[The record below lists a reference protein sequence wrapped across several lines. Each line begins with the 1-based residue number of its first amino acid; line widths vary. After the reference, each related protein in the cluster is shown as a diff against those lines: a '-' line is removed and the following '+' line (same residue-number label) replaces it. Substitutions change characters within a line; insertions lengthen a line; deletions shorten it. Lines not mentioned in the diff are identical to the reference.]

1 MTEGRAGPLR
11 DGSLPVRDNAA
22 VTALADVLLPRGTRL
37 LHIGPHKT
45 GTSSLQS
52 AFHRARRGLASH
64 GVLYAGPNR
73 QPLRAAQAA
82 AAIGSPDATA
92 RPIRPWSELVRE
104 IRASRAQRVVV
115 SSEWFADARDEAI
128 RRIVEDLDPARVH
141 VVITVR
147 PIASILPS
155 QWQQHVQAGLEVAYE
170 PWLESVFG
178 GTSALATTFWRRHRH
193 DALVD
198 RWAAA
203 AGPAN
208 VTVVVADPRD
218 HGAVLRTFERLVGL
232 PAGLLVAE
240 RDRSNRSLT
249 RPEVELIRALN
260 IGLGE
265 RRIDPRVRLDLVLFG
280 AAGHLRGREPTG
292 EEARIETPEWAVA
305 RAIEVGLEIAGG
317 IASSGVRVLGDL
329 DTLVAHDATGPTRGA
344 ADAADAAGTPWPDI
358 AATTAMG
365 VLLATGLARNGRA
378 SLDDAGWPDV
388 LAPSRDRPAPVN
400 NAALAALST
409 PRLAAALSAR
419 VRDALRRRVKGAL
432 SDGPAAAPPRRGGRA
447 APEPSVHSDTAEVA

>member
-1 MTEGRAGPLR
+1 MVL
-11 DGSLPVRDNAA
+11 DGEVPVRDNAP

-45 GTSSLQS
+45 GTSSVQS
-52 AFHRARRGLASH
+52 AFHRARRSAAGH

-82 AAIGSPDATA
+82 AAIGSPEARA
-92 RPIRPWSELVRE
+92 RPAQPWYELVRE
-104 IRASRAQRVVV
+104 IRATRAHRVVV

-141 VVITVR
+141 IVVTVR
-147 PIASILPS
+147 PLASILPS

-170 PWLESVFG
+170 TWLESVFR

-193 DALVD
+193 DALID

-208 VTVVVADPRD
+208 VSVVVADDRD

-249 RPEVELIRALN
+249 RPEVEMIRAINL
-260 IGLGE
+260 GLGE
-265 RRIDPRVRLDLVLFG
+265 YRIDPRVRLDLVLFG
-280 AAGHLRGREPTG
+280 AAGHLRGRVPTG
-292 EEARIETPEWAVA
+292 EEGRIETPEWAVA
-305 RAIEVGLEIAGG
+305 RASEVGREIASG

-329 DTLVAHDATGPTRGA
+329 DTLAAPGSTARTRAATAESAG
-344 ADAADAAGTPWPDI
+344 AAGTPSWPDI
-358 AATTAMG
+358 AATTALG
-365 VLLATGLARNGRA
+365 VLLATGVARHARA
-378 SLDDAGWPDV
+378 GVDEAGWPDPF
-388 LAPSRDRPAPVN
+388 APSRDRPSPVN
-400 NAALAALST
+400 NDALAALST

-419 VRDALRRRVKGAL
+419 VRDGLRRLVQGPLADL
-432 SDGPAAAPPRRGGRA
+432 PAAAEPGRSGRPA
-447 APEPSVHSDTAEVA
+447 RDPSVRSDTAEVV